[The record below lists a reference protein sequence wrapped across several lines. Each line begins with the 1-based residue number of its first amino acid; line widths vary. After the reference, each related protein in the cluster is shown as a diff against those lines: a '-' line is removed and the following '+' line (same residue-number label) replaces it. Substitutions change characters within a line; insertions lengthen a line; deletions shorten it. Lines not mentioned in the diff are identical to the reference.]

1 MAFMRFW
8 NIAACLL
15 VMSCGDDGT
24 GGAGA
29 GGAGSSD
36 GAGTPDGGNPGQGGG
51 GGPAGGG
58 DQGGSGG
65 GVVHTNCTDQCR
77 YVRSGATGD
86 GSGSDWENAATGLP
100 AGLERG
106 LVYFVGAGNYPS
118 GALNSSD
125 SSTEL
130 IAIRRATQ
138 EDHGTE
144 TGWEPSFAEGTA
156 EFGPLVL
163 EAPFLELDGRG
174 ATRIVGSFQS
184 TVVDIPA
191 ANVTLRGCDVDGN
204 FQRTDGQHTDG
215 ACAGMSVSGD
225 NVVVADNRIHDAADD
240 GVFMGDA
247 TGISFVGNTVH
258 SLHGCGTDGG
268 CGPCY
273 NGHSDGLELFNLK
286 QSEIAGNT
294 LYGIASTSA
303 IFFGNW
309 ADELG
314 DGPSQYCEDILL
326 VNNLIYNPETGFVAY
341 LEDVR
346 GVQVYNNVFW
356 GLHQGAY
363 GGLSVGEHVA
373 GLELYNNAILSINY
387 AHIGGSYDPAEH
399 HGDYNLFGLSLGQ
412 WQDGEHDVVASDPA
426 FFGLPDIDGT
436 LLDPPTPEDFAP
448 AAGSPLIDA
457 GYAGDAAIMIPAAD
471 FFGTDR
477 DDTPNIGAI
486 E

>member
-1 MAFMRFW
+1 MDLMRFW
-8 NIAACLL
+8 NVAVFLL
-15 VMSCGDDGT
+15 VTGCGDDS
-24 GGAGA
+24 A
-29 GGAGSSD
+29 GGSSPGGGGSSD
-36 GAGTPDGGNPGQGGG
+36 GAGSPDGGGPG
-51 GGPAGGG
+51 AGGEG
-58 DQGGSGG
+58 AGGEVMGGSGG
-65 GVVHTNCTDQCR
+65 GVVHTQCTAQCR
-77 YVRSGATGD
+77 YVRAGATGD
-86 GSGSDWENAATGLP
+86 GSGSDWGNAATALP
-100 AGLERG
+100 ASLERG
-106 LVYFVGAGNYPS
+106 LVYFLGAGSYPAT
-118 GALNSSD
+118 ALNSSD
-125 SSTEL
+125 SSTDL
-130 IAIRRATQ
+130 IAIRRATE

-144 TGWEPSFAEGTA
+144 TGWDPSIGEGTA
-156 EFGPLVL
+156 EFGPLVF
-163 EAPFLELDGRG
+163 EVPYIELDGRG

-191 ANVTLRGCDVDGN
+191 PNVTLRGCDVDGN
-204 FQRTDGQHTDG
+204 FQLTDGQHTDG

-225 NVVVADNRIHDAADD
+225 NAVVANNRIHDAADD
-240 GVFMGDA
+240 GVFIGDA
-247 TGISFVGNTVH
+247 TGVSFTGNTVH

-286 QSEIAGNT
+286 QSEIVGNL

-326 VNNLIYNPETGFVAY
+326 ANNLVYNPETGFVAY

-363 GGLSVGEHVA
+363 GGLSVGQHVA

-387 AHIGGSYDPAEH
+387 THIGGSYDPAEH

-412 WQDGEHDVVASDPA
+412 WQDGEHDLVAFDPS
-426 FFGLPDIDGT
+426 FFGLPDIDGELT
-436 LLDPPTPEDFAP
+436 DPPTPEDFAP
-448 AAGSPLIDA
+448 AASSPLIDA
-457 GYAGDAAIMIPAAD
+457 GYAGDADIVIPSQD
-471 FFGTDR
+471 FHGTTR
-477 DDTPNIGAI
+477 DSTPNIGAI